1 MTSALITSLST
12 FQATIPGVLEKFK
25 EKKANVVTALRDAID
40 AIYPSTTLE
49 AMQEDILEALNN
61 KNPSV
66 KSETC
71 LFLSRALCKTQPAA
85 VNKKL
90 LKTLVTALLKTLNE
104 PDPTVRDSAA
114 ESLGTAMK
122 LVGEKAISPCLGDV
136 DALKMNKIK
145 ECCEKAVITVKVA
158 APKKERPTTAPSSA
172 APPGLKAGSSQPKPV
187 ARPATAGPKKAV
199 AKKPAASGS
208 GGVSKSSSTA
218 KIAPKQLPMERD
230 LSIEEVDE
238 KVADLLPGDVTAGLS
253 DANWKGRLSAAESFF
268 VCINDLDNKH
278 NASQILVRTLAK
290 KPGLKDTNVQ
300 VLKVKL
306 DILRNICEAMTITV
320 TTADYIMVDVIEK
333 LGDAKTSAVA
343 KDVLS
348 AISDCI
354 SLEYVVTRV
363 LSYIFEQKSPKLQ
376 QEGLLWISGAIRE
389 FGFQLNAK
397 MMIDDAKKSVQ
408 STNPTVRGAGI
419 TLLGTMY
426 LYMGPTLATFFDG
439 EKPALKAQIDAEFEK
454 NQGQKPPPATRG
466 SNAKAAGDAD
476 ADDDDGGDDAA
487 PPPPEINLSDL
498 LPRIDISPMIT
509 EALLVEIADKNWKTR
524 NEGLT
529 KLQNML
535 DESKLIKATVGD
547 LPQALAQRIKDS
559 NTKIAQLAIAI
570 CEQLAHCMGAQFKQ
584 HIKVLLPG
592 ILQGLGDSKTFL
604 KQACATCIA
613 TWGSICG
620 YKEFFECEMIAEAL
634 KTGGPGMRVEVWGWL
649 SEKLPEMPPKSISKD
664 ELLACLPY
672 LYANICDRNAD
683 VRKNANDAILGF
695 MIHVG
700 FDAMAKATD
709 KQTPTVKKDIKAA
722 LDKARPNLPVKPL
735 PSIKQGSSG
744 GEPKQ
749 IARPATAS
757 GGGSGGGS
765 KLAKPSATKAQP
777 EKPVARKKEEEVDT
791 SPLLAVNNL
800 KNQRMID
807 EQKLKVLKWTFTTP
821 REEFNELLREQMTT
835 ANVNKNLMTNMFH
848 VDFRYHL
855 KVIDAL
861 FDDLAGNVQGLASN
875 LDLIL
880 KWISLRFY
888 DTNPSVLIKGLDY
901 LVVVLDTLIEHDY
914 ALTDIEANSFVPHL
928 LTKIGDPK
936 DAVKN
941 GVRTSIRKICRIY
954 PYVKIFAFA
963 MEGLKSKNA
972 RQRTECLD
980 ELGYL
985 ISQYGLSAI
994 TPSPQVA
1001 LKECAR
1007 HISDRDNSVRNAALN
1022 CIVQAYFLVDEK
1034 IYKFIGQI
1042 SEKDLSMLDERIK
1055 RAKKTRPLEQ
1065 APIPVNTNTIKV
1077 VRPEPKQ
1084 EIKEEIYE
1092 EDDELPPPE
1101 EMASPTQT
1109 PVHR

>member
-1 MTSALITSLST
+1 MV
-12 FQATIPGVLEKFK
+12 PGVLEKFK
-25 EKKANVVTALRDAID
+25 EKKANVVAALRDAID

-49 AMQEDILEALNN
+49 SMQEDILEALSN

-66 KSETC
+66 KSETG
-71 LFLSRALCKTQPAA
+71 LFLSRALTKTQPAA
-85 VNKKL
+85 LNKKL

-104 PDPTVRDSAA
+104 SDPTVRDSSA
-114 ESLGTAMK
+114 EALGTAMK
-122 LVGEKAISPCLGDV
+122 LVGEKVIGPCLTDV

-145 ECCEKAVITVKVA
+145 ECCEKAVIIVKVA

-172 APPGLKAGSSQPKPV
+172 APKAGSTQPRPV
-187 ARPATAGPKKAV
+187 SRPATAGPKKAP
-199 AKKPAASGS
+199 AKKPAASSGPSGS
-208 GGVSKSSSTA
+208 VSKSSSTS
-218 KIAPKQLPMERD
+218 KIAPKQLPSERD
-230 LSIEEVDE
+230 LSAEEVDE
-238 KVADLLPGDVTAGLS
+238 KVTDLLPGDVTTGLA
-253 DANWKGRLSAAESFF
+253 DANWKTRLASVESFA
-268 VCINDLDNKH
+268 VCINDLDNKN
-278 NASQILVRTLAK
+278 NASQVLVRTLMK
-290 KPGLKDTNVQ
+290 KPGFKDTNFQ
-300 VLKVKL
+300 VLKIKL
-306 DILRNICEAMTITV
+306 EILRKICETMTITV
-320 TTADYIMVDVIEK
+320 TTADYIMNDVIEK
-333 LGDAKTSAVA
+333 LGDAKNSGPA
-343 KDVLS
+343 KEVLTGI
-348 AISDCI
+348 ADCI

-376 QEGLLWISGAIRE
+376 QEGLLWISDAVRE

-397 MMIDDAKKSVQ
+397 MMIDEAKKAVQ

-439 EKPALKAQIDAEFEK
+439 EKPALKAQIDAEFAK
-454 NQGQKPPPATRG
+454 NQGQKPPAASRAGQG
-466 SNAKAAGDAD
+466 SGGDVAAGDE
-476 ADDDDGGDDAA
+476 DDAETSSA
-487 PPPPEINLSDL
+487 PEINLADL
-498 LPRIDISPMIT
+498 LPRVDIGPMIT

-524 NEGLT
+524 NEGLI
-529 KLQNML
+529 KLQAIL
-535 DESKLIKATVGD
+535 DESKLIKPTVGD
-547 LPQALAQRIKDS
+547 LPPALALRIKDS

-570 CEQLAHCMGAQFKQ
+570 CEQLATCMGPQFKQ

-592 ILQGLGDSKTFL
+592 ILQGLGDSKSFL
-604 KQACATCIA
+604 KQACSNCITA
-613 TWGSICG
+613 WGSICG
-620 YKEFFECEMIAEAL
+620 HKEFFECEMIAEAL
-634 KTGGPGMRVEVWGWL
+634 KTGGPGLRVELWGWL

-683 VRKNANDAILGF
+683 VRKNANEAILGF

-700 FDAMAKATD
+700 FDAMSKAMD

-735 PSIKQGSSG
+735 PSQKQAPAAAEAKTIPRPGTTSS
-744 GEPKQ
+744 
-749 IARPATAS
+749 
-757 GGGSGGGS
+757 GGS
-765 KLAKPSATKAQP
+765 KLAKPVANKAQP
-777 EKPVARKKEEEVDT
+777 EKPAPRKKEEEVDT
-791 SPLLAVNNL
+791 SPLLTVNNA

-807 EQKLKVLKWTFTTP
+807 EQKLKVLKWSFTTP

-835 ANVNKNLMTNMFH
+835 ANVNKTLIVNMFH

-855 KVIDAL
+855 KVIDSL
-861 FDDLAGNVQGLASN
+861 GDDLAGNVQGLMSN
-875 LDLIL
+875 LDLVL

-901 LVVVLDTLIEHDY
+901 LVVVLETLIDNDY
-914 ALTDIEANSFVPHL
+914 ALTDIEANSFIPHL

-941 GVRTSIRKICRIY
+941 GVRTSIRKFCRIY
-954 PYVKIFAFA
+954 PYVKMFAFV

-985 ISQYGLSAI
+985 ISQFGLSAM
-994 TPSPQVA
+994 TPSPQAA

-1022 CIVQAYFLVDEK
+1022 CIVQAYFIVDEK
-1034 IYKFIGQI
+1034 IYKMIGQI

-1055 RAKKTRPLEQ
+1055 RAKKTRPADQ
-1065 APIPVNTNTIKV
+1065 PMPTVSHVVKV
-1077 VRPEPKQ
+1077 KE
-1084 EIKEEIYE
+1084 EIKEEIVE
-1092 EDDELPPPE
+1092 EYDELPPPE
-1101 EMASPTQT
+1101 EIAL
-1109 PVHR
+1109 PVQPQMQR

>member
-1 MTSALITSLST
+1 MV
-12 FQATIPGVLEKFK
+12 PGILEKFK
-25 EKKANVVTALRDAID
+25 EKKANVVAALRDAID

-71 LFLSRALCKTQPAA
+71 LFLSRAISKTQPAA
-85 VNKKL
+85 LNKKL
-90 LKTLVTALLKTLNE
+90 LKTLATALLKTLNE
-104 PDPTVRDSAA
+104 PDPTVRDSSA
-114 ESLGTAMK
+114 EALGTAMK
-122 LVGEKAISPCLGDV
+122 LVGEKAMGPCLVDV
-136 DALKMNKIK
+136 DALKMAKIK
-145 ECCEKAVITVKVA
+145 ECCEKAVITVKVVA
-158 APKKERPTTAPSSA
+158 AKKERPTTAPTATA
-172 APPGLKAGSSQPKPV
+172 APSKPAGSTQPKPV
-187 ARPATAGPKKAV
+187 ARPATGGPKKAAP
-199 AKKPAASGS
+199 AKKPAAASS
-208 GGVSKSSSTA
+208 AGVPKSSSA
-218 KIAPKQLPMERD
+218 SKLAPKALPTERD
-230 LSIEEVDE
+230 LSPEDVEER
-238 KVADLLPGDVTAGLS
+238 VADLLPGDVTTGLM
-253 DANWKGRLSAAESFF
+253 DANWKTRLAAVESFA
-268 VCINDLDNKH
+268 VCINDLDNKN
-278 NASQILVRTLAK
+278 NASQVLVRTLAK
-290 KPGLKDTNVQ
+290 KPGLKDTNFQ
-300 VLKVKL
+300 VLKIKL
-306 DILRNICEAMTITV
+306 EILKAICETMTITV
-320 TTADYIMVDVIEK
+320 TTADYIMTDAIEK
-333 LGDAKTSAVA
+333 LGDAKNSGPA
-343 KDVLS
+343 KEVLT
-348 AISDCI
+348 AIADCI

-376 QEGLLWISGAIRE
+376 QEGLLWISSAIRE

-397 MMIDDAKKSVQ
+397 MMIDEAKKSVQ
-408 STNPTVRGAGI
+408 STNPAVRGAGI

-426 LYMGPTLATFFDG
+426 LYMGATLATFFDA

-454 NQGQKPPPATRG
+454 NQGQRPPAATRG
-466 SNAKAAGDAD
+466 AAAKGGSGGDAGDE
-476 ADDDDGGDDAA
+476 DGAEEAAA
-487 PPPPEINLSDL
+487 PVEINLADL
-498 LPRIDISPMIT
+498 LPRVDISPMIT

-535 DESKLIKATVGD
+535 DESKLIKPTIGD
-547 LPQALAQRIKDS
+547 LPQALAHRIKDS

-570 CEQLAHCMGAQFKQ
+570 CEQLANCMGPQFKQ

-592 ILQGLGDSKTFL
+592 ILQGLGDSKSFL
-604 KQACATCIA
+604 KAACANCIA

-620 YKEFFECEMIAEAL
+620 HKEFFECEMIAEAL
-634 KTGGPGMRVEVWGWL
+634 KTGGPGMRVEVWSWL
-649 SEKLPEMPPKSISKD
+649 AEKLPEMPPKSISKD

-700 FDAMAKATD
+700 FDAMSKATD

-735 PSIKQGSSG
+735 PSQKQAPAAA
-744 GEPKQ
+744 EPKQ
-749 IARPATAS
+749 IPRPGTAS
-757 GGGSGGGS
+757 AGGS
-765 KLAKPSATKAQP
+765 KLAKPVASKAQP

-791 SPLLAVNNL
+791 SPLLATNNI

-821 REEFNELLREQMTT
+821 REEFNELLRDQMTT
-835 ANVNKNLMTNMFH
+835 ANVNKNLITNMFH

-861 FDDLAGNVQGLASN
+861 AEDLDGNVEGLVCN

-901 LVVVLDTLIEHDY
+901 LVVVLETLIENDY
-914 ALTDIEANSFVPHL
+914 ALTDIEANSFIPHL

-941 GVRTSIRKICRIY
+941 GVRTSIRKFCRIY
-954 PYVKIFAFA
+954 PYVKMFAFV
-963 MEGLKSKNA
+963 MDGLKSKNA

-985 ISQYGLSAI
+985 IAQYGLSAM
-994 TPSPQVA
+994 TPSPQAA
-1001 LKECAR
+1001 LKEIAKQ
-1007 HISDRDNSVRNAALN
+1007 ISDRDNSVRNAALN
-1022 CIVQAYFLVDEK
+1022 SIVQAYFLVDEK

-1042 SEKDLSMLDERIK
+1042 AEKDLSMLDERIK

-1065 APIPVNTNTIKV
+1065 PMPVASNTMKV
-1077 VRPEPKQ
+1077 VRPEPK
-1084 EIKEEIYE
+1084 EEISEEIIE

-1101 EMASPTQT
+1101 EMASP
-1109 PVHR
+1109 VHVQR